1 MKSYGT
7 LIYNPS
13 SHLGTNQQWAVLMCD
28 DEISRYYRHLFSLT
42 YQALNGEPAGKLARP
57 VWGAHISCIRGE
69 QTSHLPWRLKERQVF
84 EFDYQLGVQSNREY
98 YWLSVSCPA
107 LSELRL
113 AYGLS
118 PEPRFGFHLTIGRT
132 A

>member
-1 MKSYGT
+1 MKAYGT

-42 YQALNGEPAGKLARP
+42 YQALNGEPTGKLARP

-69 QTSHLPWRLKERQVF
+69 QTNHLPWRLKERQIF
-84 EFDYQLGVQSNREY
+84 EFDYQFGVQSNREY